1 MSKEY
6 VNYHKHCHYSNL
18 AGTADSTVKPIDY
31 INRAK
36 ELGHTV
42 VSCVQHSSPF
52 GYFEYYDLCKQNNLK
67 FLFGVE
73 AYFTELD
80 NKEDKQNS
88 HLCILA
94 KKAKA
99 FQSINALTSRAN
111 KENFYYKPRVA
122 LDWILE
128 LDEDEVIITSACVAG
143 FWKRENY
150 EEIALKLHSKFKNN
164 FYLELQYHAT
174 PSQIDI
180 NSKIMS
186 MHEKYG
192 INIIVGCDSH
202 MISESQKVDRDA
214 FLYAKGINYEDE
226 EGWHLDYPSYDEI
239 IERFKTQGIVPIKKV
254 EEALNNTLVLKEVED
269 IYISKDI
276 KLPSIYKDKTQE
288 EKNNILFNI
297 IKDELVNKFGD
308 MKDVPKKYQEAVLS
322 ELKVVKETNMADY
335 FILNYHIIKRG
346 KELGGHMTATGRGCF
361 IPETKV
367 LTMNGYKNIKD
378 VKIGDI
384 VINSKKQFDTVID
397 KLKYDIEEDITT
409 IKSIGNKEISL
420 TNDHKI
426 YIYDLSDNS
435 YKYVEAKKINK
446 EIHYL
451 TTPILE
457 TAEKNIID
465 EYDTMQ
471 YDINNFYDDH
481 FCYEKFKGSNNL
493 SGIDGAE
500 FLYSPVIIEKKIG
513 ICVKT
518 LYDYRKNKIKKNSA
532 RYEKIYNCLNMNPEE
547 YDFYV
552 ENKCNTIK
560 TNRYI
565 KNDYS
570 FMFFLGF
577 FLGDGNINY
586 NSSKKRITLY
596 LGTDSKKDSVAKPIL
611 EKFLNDNSIRY
622 IVRKEKDKKMERIE
636 IYSNS
641 LQSLLVEHFKV
652 YKDGEKYID
661 IQNIINSNSIDNLNG
676 LFDGLIYS
684 DGSFEK
690 SKDCINTRVCFDNK
704 SEYLIALFNVLSFI
718 CKQTPT
724 NRITDKRYN
733 VVKTRLIR
741 KSFFV
746 DKKNGYICSKVYEV
760 KDYAGYKG
768 EVYDLTVKNDPS
780 FMVENAIVHNSAPSW
795 YINSLLG
802 FSTIDRLDC
811 PITLYPE
818 RFLTTDR
825 VLSGNLPDIDYNL
838 ADRNYFIQAQRE
850 ILGED
855 NSYWFCSYGKLKT
868 KSAWKMYAKA
878 NNVPFEISNT
888 ITKYIDEYETAL
900 KYAED
905 DEKDNILPEQFIP
918 SEYIEIFNGSKKYF
932 GIIDNVSP
940 SPCSF
945 LLLDTP
951 ISLNVGV
958 IKIGDEFC
966 ANIEGGYADKYMF
979 VKNDLLAVTVV
990 DIIAKTFIKI
1000 GIPQIDTNTLR
1011 KITMN
1016 DSRTWDIYKNG
1027 YTMCLNQ
1034 VEQPK
1039 TREKTIKYSPRNIS
1053 ELSALIAGVRPSFQ
1067 SMINILI
1074 NRENFSYGIEAFDNL
1089 IQTEEMPQSFILYQ
1103 EMTMKVLEFAGFPIQ
1118 ETYQLIKAI
1127 SKKKTGIIEPIRE
1140 RFINGFSKNAK
1151 CDMESTLK
1159 VWQIVEDSVG
1169 YGFNSSHS
1177 YSVSLDSLYGAYL
1190 KAYYP
1195 LEFYTTCIEI
1205 YTAKK
1210 NKKKLSAIK
1219 EEMRA
1224 FGIREGELKFGEN
1237 NSIIT
1242 FDKNRNI
1249 ITQLLGSIKDI
1260 NEKCAVLL
1268 YELSKSKKY
1277 HNFLD
1282 LLVDINTNKILQSN
1296 QLTILIKLD
1305 YFSEFGKAKYLL
1317 SIVDIYNNIA
1327 GRKQIKKDQLSKFG
1341 LSEEMIDRHAK
1352 SSTAKMYKD
1361 FDDIAIIKELIDDL
1375 ENLDISLKDKIAT
1388 QLEYLG
1394 YVQYTNEDI
1403 SDKMFYVL
1411 ETKFYGNKKDKPYL
1425 KLLQIKN
1432 GKNFDMKITT
1442 GFELN
1447 SFAEGDIIKI
1457 EKAKKVVKKKKG
1469 QDGKYYTVPNEF
1481 NIEIERWGVL

>member
-226 EGWHLDYPSYDEI
+226 EGWYLDYPSYDEI

-308 MKDVPKKYQEAVLS
+308 MKDVPKKYQKAVLS

-346 KELGGHMTATGRGCF
+346 KELGGHMTATGRG
-361 IPETKV
+361 
-367 LTMNGYKNIKD
+367 
-378 VKIGDI
+378 
-384 VINSKKQFDTVID
+384 
-397 KLKYDIEEDITT
+397 
-409 IKSIGNKEISL
+409 
-420 TNDHKI
+420 
-426 YIYDLSDNS
+426 
-435 YKYVEAKKINK
+435 
-446 EIHYL
+446 
-451 TTPILE
+451 
-457 TAEKNIID
+457 
-465 EYDTMQ
+465 
-471 YDINNFYDDH
+471 
-481 FCYEKFKGSNNL
+481 
-493 SGIDGAE
+493 
-500 FLYSPVIIEKKIG
+500 
-513 ICVKT
+513 
-518 LYDYRKNKIKKNSA
+518 
-532 RYEKIYNCLNMNPEE
+532 
-547 YDFYV
+547 
-552 ENKCNTIK
+552 
-560 TNRYI
+560 
-565 KNDYS
+565 
-570 FMFFLGF
+570 
-577 FLGDGNINY
+577 
-586 NSSKKRITLY
+586 
-596 LGTDSKKDSVAKPIL
+596 
-611 EKFLNDNSIRY
+611 
-622 IVRKEKDKKMERIE
+622 
-636 IYSNS
+636 
-641 LQSLLVEHFKV
+641 
-652 YKDGEKYID
+652 
-661 IQNIINSNSIDNLNG
+661 
-676 LFDGLIYS
+676 
-684 DGSFEK
+684 
-690 SKDCINTRVCFDNK
+690 
-704 SEYLIALFNVLSFI
+704 
-718 CKQTPT
+718 
-724 NRITDKRYN
+724 
-733 VVKTRLIR
+733 
-741 KSFFV
+741 
-746 DKKNGYICSKVYEV
+746 
-760 KDYAGYKG
+760 
-768 EVYDLTVKNDPS
+768 
-780 FMVENAIVHNSAPSW
+780 SAPSW

-905 DEKDNILPEQFIP
+905 DEKDDILPEQFIP

-951 ISLNVGV
+951 ISLDVGV
-958 IKIGDEFC
+958 IKVGSELC
-966 ANIEGGYADKYMF
+966 ANIEGAYADKYIF